1 MPRNGLLS
9 QSLATQV
16 PSALYRFTSRFGMGL
31 GGPGTLLPRN
41 KSLFTPLSPPPFVG
55 VQEGIPS
62 SGKSEGTLSDY
73 KSACVNCFL
82 TLVLASAL
90 QARFPEGS

>member
-31 GGPGTLLPRN
+31 GGSGTLLPRN
-41 KSLFTPLSPPPFVG
+41 KLPSPLFLLPHSWEFKRVYQAAGKTKRFGNLSNLKVR
-55 VQEGIPS
+55 
-62 SGKSEGTLSDY
+62 
-73 KSACVNCFL
+73 A
-82 TLVLASAL
+82 
-90 QARFPEGS
+90 

>member
-9 QSLATQV
+9 QSLAAQV

-31 GGPGTLLPRN
+31 GGSGTLLPRN
-41 KSLFTPLSPPPFVG
+41 KPLFTPLSPPPFVE

-62 SGKSEGTLSDY
+62 SESEGTMSDY

-82 TLVLASAL
+82 TLVPAFTPVSLP
-90 QARFPEGS
+90 RGK